1 MYPAGMPSNA
11 EELDG
16 LQKARTRRAKNTGWI
31 GVVALLCGVPP
42 LINSLGNPRLA
53 GLHGPD
59 VLRLFAVGWCFG
71 IGATLLAITFIR
83 RRN

>member
-1 MYPAGMPSNA
+1 
-11 EELDG
+11 L
-16 LQKARTRRAKNTGWI
+16 
-31 GVVALLCGVPP
+31 
-42 LINSLGNPRLA
+42 LGNPRLA

-71 IGATLLAITFIR
+71 IGATLLAITFIP